1 VITADQ
7 AGAIQQSGLAPVNP
21 AEPALIARLSPGAY
35 TAIMRGANNT
45 SGVGV
50 IAIYTLP

>member
-1 VITADQ
+1 VITGDQ
-7 AGAIQQSGLAPVNP
+7 SEAIQQSGLAPFNP
-21 AEPALIARLSPGAY
+21 TEPALIARLSPGAY
-35 TAIMRGANNT
+35 TAIVHRANNT